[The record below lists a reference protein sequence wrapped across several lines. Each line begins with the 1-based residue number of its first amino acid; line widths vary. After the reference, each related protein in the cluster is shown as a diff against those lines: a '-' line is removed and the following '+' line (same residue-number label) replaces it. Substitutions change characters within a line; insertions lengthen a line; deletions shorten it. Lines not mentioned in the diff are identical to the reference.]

1 MTTQPSPH
9 RPAERIKRVGRQAA
23 ERLRRARHTERP
35 KARPPGEEPR
45 RAVRV
50 KVRRPSRKALTI
62 TGVVLLALA
71 AAIALFLYL
80 WDWNYLRGPLSRY
93 ASEKTGRQVAIAG
106 DLDVDLFSWKPSA
119 TVGGLS
125 VGDPAWRNAGQG
137 KTAEIDGLTLQI
149 QLRPLLKGDV
159 LIERLAID
167 RPNVNLF
174 RDGEGRATW
183 DFSKPG
189 EPERKEALKL
199 PPIRSFVINDGVLKL
214 RDERRD
220 FTFNGQVNAREDMG
234 GERGF
239 ELTGTG
245 TMNQAPFRALVT
257 GGPLINIEP
266 GETYPFNAD
275 VRSGATHVTAQGG
288 MPRPFDLGQFH
299 MNLTA
304 TGPDM
309 ADIYDLTGLAFPN
322 TPPYRLRGR
331 LVRDEHIYRV
341 SGLSG
346 RVGDSDLSGRL
357 SVDTEPD
364 RPFLRGALTTRR
376 LDFDDLGALFGGA
389 PRTGPGETAS
399 ATQKAVA
406 SNLAA
411 QQRIFPDSPLNSER
425 IRAMDADV
433 TYRAAS
439 IVDAPMGIDS
449 GKVHV
454 TLDNALLR
462 ARDLVLGLPRG
473 SVNGQVSLNAR
484 NRVPVTVL
492 DLRLSG
498 ARLEDLMPQ
507 RVASRAG
514 LTGGFVGRVKLTGEG
529 DSVHK
534 AMSNA
539 DGEAMVVVPN
549 GTIREAFAELMGVNV
564 TKGLGL
570 LLTKDMSQTPIRCG
584 VAHFRANDGVLSANQ
599 IVFDTG
605 PVLVTGAGT
614 VNLNSER
621 MAFRVKGHAKE
632 LRLVR
637 LLLPITLQGPIKSPK
652 PGVEPGQAVAQGGIA
667 VALGA
672 LISPLAAILPF
683 VDPGLADDAN
693 CAALIGGARSEGAPV
708 ETVRR

>member
-1 MTTQPSPH
+1 MTTQPSPR

-23 ERLRRARHTERP
+23 ERLRRVRESGQPRP
-35 KARPPGEEPR
+35 RPPGEAR
-45 RAVRV
+45 RGAQRVR
-50 KVRRPSRKALTI
+50 VRRPSRRMLTI
-62 TGVVLLALA
+62 AGTVMLLLAS
-71 AAIALFLYL
+71 AIALFLYL

-93 ASEKTGRQVAIAG
+93 ASDKTGRQIAIAG
-106 DLDVDLFSWKPSA
+106 DLDVDLFAWKPSA

-125 VGDPAWRNAGQG
+125 VGEPAWRNGGRG
-137 KTAEIDGLTLQI
+137 KTAEVEGVTLQV

-159 LIERLAID
+159 LIERLAIE
-167 RPNVNLF
+167 RPNVSLF

-189 EPERKEALKL
+189 EPKRQDAFRL

-220 FTFNGQVNAREDMG
+220 FTFNGKVNAREDLG

-245 TMNQAPFRALVT
+245 TMNQAPFRAVIT

-266 GETYPFNAD
+266 DETYPFNAD
-275 VRSGATHVTAQGG
+275 VRSGATHVIASGG
-288 MPRPFDLGQFH
+288 IPRPFDLGQFH
-299 MNLTA
+299 MNLTVN
-304 TGPDM
+304 GPDM

-322 TPPYRLRGR
+322 TPPYRMRGR
-331 LVRDEHIYRV
+331 LVRDEFIYRLTN
-341 SGLSG
+341 LSG

-364 RPFLRGALTTRR
+364 RPFLRGALTSRR

-389 PRTGPGETAS
+389 PKTGRGETAS
-399 ATQKAVA
+399 AVQKAVA
-406 SNLAA
+406 DNLAA
-411 QQRIFPDSPLNSER
+411 QQRIFPDSPLSHER

-433 TYRAAS
+433 TYRATAM
-439 IVDAPMGIDS
+439 VDAPMGLNS
-449 GKVHV
+449 GRVHV
-454 TLDNALLR
+454 TLDNGLLK
-462 ARDLVLGLPRG
+462 AEELVLGLPQG
-473 SVNGQVSLNAR
+473 SVNGNVSLNAR
-484 NRVPVTVL
+484 SRIPVTTL
-492 DLRLSG
+492 DLRLTG
-498 ARLEDLMPQ
+498 TRLQDLMPQ

-514 LTGGFVGRVKLTGEG
+514 LTGAFVGRVQLTGAG

-534 AMSNA
+534 AMADA
-539 DGEAMVVVPN
+539 DGEAMVVVPS

-570 LLTKDMSQTPIRCG
+570 LLTKDMSQTPIRCA
-584 VAHFRANDGVLSANQ
+584 VAHFRADDGVLTANQ

-605 PVLVTGAGT
+605 PVLVTGSGT
-614 VNLNSER
+614 VNLESER

-632 LRLVR
+632 PRLVR
-637 LLLPITLQGPIKSPK
+637 VLLPITLQGPIRSPK
-652 PGVEPGQAVAQGGIA
+652 PGVEPGQAIAQGGIA

-672 LISPLAAILPF
+672 LVSPIAAVLPF
-683 VDPGLADDAN
+683 VDPGLADNAN
-693 CAALIGGARSEGAPV
+693 CAGLLAGARAEGVPAASAGG
-708 ETVRR
+708 